1 MLNLHYTVC
10 YKHNFLVNVD
20 TRQIEFSSKAAK
32 GHFIFWN
39 LSSVYIG
46 NMQLA
51 FPHVIG
57 TRVICFV

>member
-20 TRQIEFSSKAAK
+20 TRQIEFSRTAAK

-39 LSSVYIG
+39 LILVCTMGTCNSPF
-46 NMQLA
+46 NM
-51 FPHVIG
+51 
-57 TRVICFV
+57 